1 MTHCMR
7 KSARLLALLFLLLLA
22 LSSIGAAEDESAP
35 LHVTVRVGYSSSG
48 SMLYRDEDGHY
59 RGYDA
64 LYLYEIAR
72 YTGWDYE
79 FVPYDN
85 WSQAVDDVAA
95 GRIDILPTV
104 LKTPQREQE
113 MLFSLYPMA
122 STSIALIARPGDER
136 YVYGDVPGMDGARI
150 GVRERTADTKSF
162 EQWAAKNGLGFQTV
176 SYCDRGDLLAAL
188 RAGDID
194 LAATSYAGEAQKF
207 PAIAEFSP
215 QAMYFAVNPQKPQLA
230 ARLDQ
235 AMGNILLYNS
245 SFVSALERVAQ
256 PDKDRYRV
264 LVSDREKDFIAALPP
279 QRVALPV
286 DNAPF
291 SYLRDGKM
299 DGIAVRLLERV
310 AELTGLRF
318 TYVPTGDKETAADI
332 LASGKADILGSMIV
346 NHIEAQEKG
355 LRLTT
360 PYYQDNMA
368 LLIRKGRAPERV
380 AAAHA
385 YRELLEESVPDLSY
399 ETAATTSEALALLED
414 GRVDAIACDMATA
427 TYYASLLH
435 RGDYEMKLLPN
446 IPAYLSL
453 ALSRDADARLG
464 FLLDRTIQYLVNSE
478 MDEIV
483 QRETNRAPL
492 SISNILDRLSGA
504 QANAL
509 VFLLV
514 LAICLL
520 AYFLWTL
527 WHRGRLERRVALIE
541 REHDSMTASLAWEKK
556 IGHAQQDFF
565 RYMDDNIMAP
575 VKDSLKSLIAQG
587 AASPESPLYEDYLRC
602 GQIQDFMIEVRLLNR
617 LVQGELAP
625 HDWQAVPL
633 AALLARQG
641 DVITQ
646 AAARK
651 RVNFTRDFS
660 GIGDERVLIEPQLFT
675 MTLMRVLSYL
685 LKYTP
690 AGGSLLYSA
699 SVSRMAE
706 EAPARC
712 VLWLFFHAPELRI
725 TQGLLQAVAAM
736 RESAQKGTR
745 TIYESMAKTNCRT
758 FEERAMLIRL
768 AILELLIPRL
778 GGEWELSCT
787 KAKGTEITVS
797 LLLDIAEGED
807 TQSLGNR

>member
-1 MTHCMR
+1 M
-7 KSARLLALLFLLLLA
+7 KQRLGYRSLLLA
-22 LSSIGAAEDESAP
+22 LCTLVCLLPAAAAAAEDAAP
-35 LHVTVRVGYSSSG
+35 PTHTKVRVGYSASG
-48 SMLYRDEDGHY
+48 SLLYRDEDGHY

-79 FVPYDN
+79 FVPYTN
-85 WSQAVDDVAA
+85 WSQAVADVAA
-95 GRIDILPTV
+95 GRIDLLPTV
-104 LKTPQREQE
+104 LKTPEREKE

-122 STSIALIARPGDER
+122 STSIGIIARPGDER
-136 YVYGDVPGMDGARI
+136 YVYGDVSGMDGARV
-150 GVRERTADTKSF
+150 GVREQTADTKAF
-162 EQWAAKNGLGFQTV
+162 YQWAAKNGLSFRIARYG
-176 SYCDRGDLLAAL
+176 DRGDLLAAL

-215 QAMYFAVNPQKPQLA
+215 QAMYFAIAPQKPQLA

-235 AMGNILLYNS
+235 AMSNILLYNNT
-245 SFVSALERVAQ
+245 FVSTLERVAQ
-256 PDKDRYRV
+256 PERNRYHI
-264 LVSDREKDFIAALPP
+264 LVSDSEKDFIAALPP
-279 QRVALPV
+279 QRVALPD

-291 SYLRDGKM
+291 SYLRDGRM
-299 DGIAVRLLERV
+299 EGIAVRMLERV
-310 AELTGLRF
+310 SELTGLRF
-318 TYVPTGDKETAADI
+318 TYVPTGEKAEDI
-332 LASGKADILGSMIV
+332 LANGEADIIGSMIV

-355 LRLTT
+355 MRLTT
-360 PYYQDNMA
+360 PYYQDSMA
-368 LLIRKGRAPERV
+368 LLVRKGRTLEQV
-380 AAAHA
+380 AAARA
-385 YRELLEESVPDLSY
+385 YREIIEERAPDLAY
-399 ETAATTSEALALLED
+399 ETTATTEEALALLKD
-414 GRVDAIACDMATA
+414 GRVDAVACDMATA

-478 MDEIV
+478 MDEIA
-483 QRETNRAPL
+483 QREINRAPL

-509 VFLLV
+509 VFFLV
-514 LAICLL
+514 LAVGLL
-520 AYFLWTL
+520 VYFLWTL

-625 HDWQAVPL
+625 HDWQGVPL

-646 AAARK
+646 TAARK

-725 TQGLLQAVAAM
+725 TQELLQAVAAM

>member
-1 MTHCMR
+1 MSVNYHRAQEYKLRMTT
-7 KSARLLALLFLLLLA
+7 
-22 LSSIGAAEDESAP
+22 P
-35 LHVTVRVGYSSSG
+35 
-48 SMLYRDEDGHY
+48 
-59 RGYDA
+59 
-64 LYLYEIAR
+64 YEQ
-72 YTGWDYE
+72 D
-79 FVPYDN
+79 
-85 WSQAVDDVAA
+85 
-95 GRIDILPTV
+95 
-104 LKTPQREQE
+104 
-113 MLFSLYPMA
+113 
-122 STSIALIARPGDER
+122 SIALLVRKGHEPER
-136 YVYGDVPGMDGARI
+136 LAVTGGQVQYL
-150 GVRERTADTKSF
+150 RE
-162 EQWAAKNGLGFQTV
+162 Q
-176 SYCDRGDLLAAL
+176 
-188 RAGDID
+188 
-194 LAATSYAGEAQKF
+194 
-207 PAIAEFSP
+207 
-215 QAMYFAVNPQKPQLA
+215 M
-230 ARLDQ
+230 
-235 AMGNILLYNS
+235 
-245 SFVSALERVAQ
+245 
-256 PDKDRYRV
+256 PDKDFV
-264 LVSDREKDFIAALPP
+264 TTA
-279 QRVALPV
+279 
-286 DNAPF
+286 
-291 SYLRDGKM
+291 
-299 DGIAVRLLERV
+299 
-310 AELTGLRF
+310 
-318 TYVPTGDKETAADI
+318 TAAD
-332 LASGKADILGSMIV
+332 
-346 NHIEAQEKG
+346 
-355 LRLTT
+355 
-360 PYYQDNMA
+360 A
-368 LLIRKGRAPERV
+368 LS
-380 AAAHA
+380 
-385 YRELLEESVPDLSY
+385 LLEQ
-399 ETAATTSEALALLED
+399 
-414 GRVDAIACDMATA
+414 GRVDAIASDMMTA

-435 RGDYEMKLLPN
+435 RGDYELRTLPDL
-446 IPAYLSL
+446 PACIAL
-453 ALSRDADARLG
+453 ALPEDADPQLG
-464 FLLDRTIQYLVNSE
+464 FLLDRTIQYLVDTK
-478 MDEIV
+478 MDEIE
-483 QRETNRAPL
+483 QKELNAAPISFTNL
-492 SISNILDRLSGA
+492 FDRLSGA

-520 AYFLWTL
+520 AYFLWML
-527 WHRGRLERRVALIE
+527 WHRNRLERRVALIE

-617 LVQGELAP
+617 LVQGEIAP
-625 HDWQAVPL
+625 HDWQGVPL

-699 SVSRMAE
+699 SISRMAE

-725 TQGLLQAVAAM
+725 TQELLQAVAAM

-778 GGEWELSCT
+778 GGECELSYT

-807 TQSLGNR
+807 T

>member
-1 MTHCMR
+1 MI
-7 KSARLLALLFLLLLA
+7 KRLLSRSALRALSLLVCLFLSA
-22 LSSIGAAEDESAP
+22 VGAAEAEDAAP
-35 LHVTVRVGYSSSG
+35 PAHTRVRVGYSSSG
-48 SMLYRDEDGHY
+48 SMLYRDADGRY
-59 RGYDA
+59 RGYDTI
-64 LYLYEIAR
+64 YLYEIAR

-79 FVPYDN
+79 FVPYTN
-85 WSQAVDDVAA
+85 WSQAIADVAA

-104 LKTPQREQE
+104 LKTPEREKE

-122 STSIALIARPGDER
+122 STSIAVIARPEDDR
-136 YVYGDVPGMDGARI
+136 YIYGAIGSMDGARV
-150 GVRERTADTKSF
+150 GVREQTADTKAF
-162 EQWAAKNGLGFQTV
+162 FNWAAKNGLHFDIAN
-176 SYCDRGDLLAAL
+176 YHDRGDLIAAL

-215 QAMYFAVNPQKPQLA
+215 QAMYFAVAPQKPQLA

-235 AMGNILLYNS
+235 AMSNILLYNV
-245 SFVSALERVAQ
+245 SFVSLLERISQ
-256 PDKDRYRV
+256 PDKNRYRV
-264 LVSDREKDFIAALPP
+264 LISEKEKDFIAALPP
-279 QRVALPV
+279 QRVALIAN
-286 DNAPF
+286 NAPY
-291 SYLRDGKM
+291 SYQRDGKM
-299 DGIAVRLLERV
+299 EGITVRVLEHI
-310 AELTGLRF
+310 AALTGISF
-318 TYVPTGDKETAADI
+318 TYVPVKDEAEAFALSEKGEIDLIGSMSVNYHRAQEYKLRMTTPYEQDSIALLVRKGHEPERLAVTGGQVQYLREQMPDKDFVTTATAAD
-332 LASGKADILGSMIV
+332 
-346 NHIEAQEKG
+346 
-355 LRLTT
+355 
-360 PYYQDNMA
+360 A
-368 LLIRKGRAPERV
+368 LS
-380 AAAHA
+380 
-385 YRELLEESVPDLSY
+385 LLEQ
-399 ETAATTSEALALLED
+399 
-414 GRVDAIACDMATA
+414 GRVDAIASDMMTA

-435 RGDYEMKLLPN
+435 RGDYELRTLPDL
-446 IPAYLSL
+446 PACIAL
-453 ALSRDADARLG
+453 ALPEDADPQLG
-464 FLLDRTIQYLVNSE
+464 FLLDRTIQYLVDTK
-478 MDEIV
+478 MDEIE
-483 QRETNRAPL
+483 QKELNAAPISFTNL
-492 SISNILDRLSGA
+492 FDRLSGA

-520 AYFLWTL
+520 AYFLWML
-527 WHRGRLERRVALIE
+527 WHRNRLERRVALIE
-541 REHDSMTASLAWEKK
+541 REHDSMTVSLAWEKK

-565 RYMDDNIMAP
+565 RYMNDNIMAP

-617 LVQGELAP
+617 LVQGEIAP
-625 HDWQAVPL
+625 HDWQGVPL

-699 SVSRMAE
+699 SISRMAE

-725 TQGLLQAVAAM
+725 TQELLQAVAAM

-807 TQSLGNR
+807 T

>member
-7 KSARLLALLFLLLLA
+7 KSARLLALLALLLLA

-48 SMLYRDEDGHY
+48 SMLYRDAEGHY

-64 LYLYEIAR
+64 IYLYEIAR

-113 MLFSLYPMA
+113 MLFSFYPMA

-136 YVYGDVPGMDGARI
+136 YVYGDISNIGDARI

-162 EQWAAKNGLGFQTV
+162 EQWAAKNGLGFHTV
-176 SYCDRGDLLAAL
+176 SYRDRGDLLAAL

-235 AMGNILLYNS
+235 AMGNILLYNNT
-245 SFVSALERVAQ
+245 FVSTLERVAQ
-256 PDKDRYRV
+256 PERNRYHI
-264 LVSDREKDFIAALPP
+264 LVSDSEKDFIAALPP
-279 QRVALPV
+279 QRVALPD

-291 SYLRDGKM
+291 SYLRDGRM
-299 DGIAVRLLERV
+299 EGIAVRMLERV
-310 AELTGLRF
+310 SELTGLRF
-318 TYVPTGDKETAADI
+318 TYVPTGEKAEDI
-332 LASGKADILGSMIV
+332 LANGEADIIGSMIV

-360 PYYQDNMA
+360 PYYQDSMA
-368 LLIRKGRAPERV
+368 LLVRKGRTLEQV
-380 AAAHA
+380 AAARA
-385 YRELLEESVPDLSY
+385 YREIIEERAPDLAY
-399 ETAATTSEALALLED
+399 ETTATTEEALALLKD
-414 GRVDAIACDMATA
+414 GRVDAVACDMATA

-478 MDEIV
+478 MDEIT
-483 QRETNRAPL
+483 QQEINRAPL

-520 AYFLWTL
+520 AYFLWML
-527 WHRGRLERRVALIE
+527 WHRSRLERRVAVIE

-565 RYMDDNIMAP
+565 RYMDDNIMSP
-575 VKDSLKSLIAQG
+575 VRASLKNLLALG
-587 AASPESPLYEDYLRC
+587 AGDPDSPLYEDYLRC
-602 GQIQDFMIEVRLLNR
+602 GQVQDFLIEVRLLNQ
-617 LVQGELAP
+617 LTQDNLALA
-625 HDWQAVPL
+625 DWQDIPL
-633 AALLARQG
+633 ADTLKRQG
-641 DVITQ
+641 SVLSM

-651 RVNFTRDFS
+651 GIRFTMDFS
-660 GIGDERVLIEPQLFT
+660 GIGEEHVLVERRLFL
-675 MTLMRVLSYL
+675 MTLTRIMSYL
-685 LKYTP
+685 IKYSP
-690 AGGSLLYSA
+690 AGGSMLFSGSLSH
-699 SVSRMAE
+699 MGDD
-706 EAPARC
+706 PQRC
-712 VLWLFFHAPELRI
+712 VLWLFFHAPKLIVTPEL
-725 TQGLLQAVAAM
+725 QQAASAM
-736 RESAQKGTR
+736 RETAQRNPR
-745 TIYESMAKTNCRT
+745 TIYECMAQAKCQSID
-758 FEERAMLIRL
+758 ERAMLIRL
-768 AILELLIPRL
+768 AILELLIPKI

-787 KAKGTEITVS
+787 KAKGTEVTVD
-797 LLLDIAEGED
+797 LVLDLAGGD
-807 TQSLGNR
+807 K

>member
-1 MTHCMR
+1 MI
-7 KSARLLALLFLLLLA
+7 KRLLSRSALRALSLLVCLLLSA
-22 LSSIGAAEDESAP
+22 VGAAEAEDAAP
-35 LHVTVRVGYSSSG
+35 PAHTRVRVGYSSFG
-48 SMLYRDEDGHY
+48 SMLYRDADGRY
-59 RGYDA
+59 RGYDTI
-64 LYLYEIAR
+64 YLYEIAR

-79 FVPYDN
+79 FVPYTN
-85 WSQAVDDVAA
+85 WSQAIADVAA

-104 LKTPQREQE
+104 FKTPEREKE

-122 STSIALIARPGDER
+122 STSIAVIARPEDDR
-136 YVYGDVPGMDGARI
+136 YIYGAIGSMDGARV
-150 GVRERTADTKSF
+150 GVREQTADTKAFSH
-162 EQWAAKNGLGFQTV
+162 WAAKNGLHFDIAN
-176 SYCDRGDLLAAL
+176 YHDRGDLLAAL

-215 QAMYFAVNPQKPQLA
+215 QAMYFAVAPQKPQLA

-235 AMGNILLYNS
+235 AMSNILLYNV
-245 SFVSALERVAQ
+245 SFVSLLERISQ
-256 PDKDRYRV
+256 PDKNRYRV
-264 LVSDREKDFIAALPP
+264 LISEKEKDFIAALPP
-279 QRVALPV
+279 QRVALIAN
-286 DNAPF
+286 NAPY
-291 SYLRDGKM
+291 SYQRDGKM
-299 DGIAVRLLERV
+299 EGITVRVLEHI
-310 AELTGLRF
+310 AALTGISF
-318 TYVPTGDKETAADI
+318 TYVPVKDEAEAFALSEKGEIDLIGNMSVNYHRAQEYKLRMTTPYEQDSIALLVRKGHEPERLAVTGGQVQYLREQMPDKDFVTTATAAD
-332 LASGKADILGSMIV
+332 
-346 NHIEAQEKG
+346 
-355 LRLTT
+355 
-360 PYYQDNMA
+360 A
-368 LLIRKGRAPERV
+368 LS
-380 AAAHA
+380 
-385 YRELLEESVPDLSY
+385 LLEQ
-399 ETAATTSEALALLED
+399 
-414 GRVDAIACDMATA
+414 GRVDAIASDMMTA

-435 RGDYEMKLLPN
+435 RGDYELRTLPDL
-446 IPAYLSL
+446 PACIAL
-453 ALSRDADARLG
+453 ALPEDADPQLG
-464 FLLDRTIQYLVNSE
+464 FLLDRTIQYLVDTK
-478 MDEIV
+478 MDEIE
-483 QRETNRAPL
+483 QKELNAAPISFTNL
-492 SISNILDRLSGA
+492 FDRLSGA

-520 AYFLWTL
+520 AYFLWML
-527 WHRGRLERRVALIE
+527 WHRNRLERRVALIE

-617 LVQGELAP
+617 LVQGEIAP
-625 HDWQAVPL
+625 HDWQGVPL

-725 TQGLLQAVAAM
+725 TQELLQAVAAM

-807 TQSLGNR
+807 T

>member
-1 MTHCMR
+1 M
-7 KSARLLALLFLLLLA
+7 KQRLGYRSLLLA
-22 LSSIGAAEDESAP
+22 LCTLVCLLPAAAAAAEDAAP
-35 LHVTVRVGYSSSG
+35 PTHTKVRVGYSASG
-48 SMLYRDEDGHY
+48 SLLYRDEDGHY

-79 FVPYDN
+79 FVPYTN
-85 WSQAVDDVAA
+85 WSQAVADVAA
-95 GRIDILPTV
+95 GRIDLLPTV
-104 LKTPQREQE
+104 LKTPEREKE

-122 STSIALIARPGDER
+122 STSIGIIARPGDER
-136 YVYGDVPGMDGARI
+136 YVYGDVSGMDGARV
-150 GVRERTADTKSF
+150 GVREQTADTKAF
-162 EQWAAKNGLGFQTV
+162 YQWAAKNGLSFRIARYG
-176 SYCDRGDLLAAL
+176 DRGDLLAAL

-215 QAMYFAVNPQKPQLA
+215 QAMYFAIAPQKPQLA

-235 AMGNILLYNS
+235 AMSNILLYNNT
-245 SFVSALERVAQ
+245 FVSTLERVAQ
-256 PDKDRYRV
+256 PERNRYHI
-264 LVSDREKDFIAALPP
+264 LVSDSEKDFIAALPP

-346 NHIEAQEKG
+346 NHIDAQEKG

-368 LLIRKGRAPERV
+368 LLIRKGRTPERV

-385 YRELLEESVPDLSY
+385 YRELLKESVPDLSY
-399 ETAATTSEALALLED
+399 ETAATTLEALTLLEN

-427 TYYASLLH
+427 TYYANLLH

-453 ALSRDADARLG
+453 ALPRDADARLG

-478 MDEIV
+478 MDEIT
-483 QRETNRAPL
+483 QQEINRAPL

-520 AYFLWTL
+520 GYFLWML
-527 WHRGRLERRVALIE
+527 WHRSRLERRVAVIE

-565 RYMDDNIMAP
+565 TYMDDNIMSP
-575 VKDSLKSLIAQG
+575 VRASLKNLLALG
-587 AASPESPLYEDYLRC
+587 AGDPDSPLYEDYLRC
-602 GQIQDFMIEVRLLNR
+602 GQIQDFLIEVRLLNQ
-617 LVQGELAP
+617 LTQGDIALA
-625 HDWQAVPL
+625 DWQDIPL
-633 AALLARQG
+633 AATLKRQG
-641 DVITQ
+641 SVLSM

-651 RVNFTRDFS
+651 GIRFTMDFS
-660 GIGDERVLIEPQLFT
+660 GIGEEHVLVERRLFL
-675 MTLMRVLSYL
+675 MTLTRIMSYL
-685 LKYTP
+685 IKYSP
-690 AGGSLLYSA
+690 AGGSLLFSG
-699 SVSRMAE
+699 SLSHMGDD
-706 EAPARC
+706 PQRC
-712 VLWLFFHAPELRI
+712 VLWLFFHAPKLIVTPEL
-725 TQGLLQAVAAM
+725 QQAASAM
-736 RESAQKGTR
+736 RETAQRNPR
-745 TIYESMAKTNCRT
+745 TIYECMAQAKCQSID
-758 FEERAMLIRL
+758 ERAILIRL
-768 AILELLIPRL
+768 AILELLIPKI

-787 KAKGTEITVS
+787 KAKGTEVTVD
-797 LLLDIAEGED
+797 LVLDLAGGD
-807 TQSLGNR
+807 K